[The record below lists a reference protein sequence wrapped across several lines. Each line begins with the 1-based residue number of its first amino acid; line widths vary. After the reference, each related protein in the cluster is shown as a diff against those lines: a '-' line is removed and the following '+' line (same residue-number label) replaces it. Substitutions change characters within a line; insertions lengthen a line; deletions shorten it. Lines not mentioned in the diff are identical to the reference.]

1 MEFSK
6 FGNRFTRDT
15 GARQLMDDRGAAMGA
30 EGNVMVLR
38 VGNPAHIPEVLEL
51 LAQRTRDVAANPR
64 EFRRMV
70 ADYSSPAGE
79 HRFRAA
85 IASLLQREHGW
96 DLGPQNIVLTGQP
109 DFSAEGCEI
118 AADAAAAMALAGP
131 AAELMVIGGERV
143 YAEFLPDAGR
153 IYLTRVHAT
162 IDGDRFF
169 PALHETDWELAE
181 SEEFAVEQGR
191 PLAFSFQVFERRN

>member
-1 MEFSK
+1 MRLS
-6 FGNRFTRDT
+6 
-15 GARQLMDDRGAAMGA
+15 L
-30 EGNVMVLR
+30 
-38 VGNPAHIPEVLEL
+38 I
-51 LAQRTRDVAANPR
+51 VAASTNNVIGRAGSLPWR
-64 EFRRMV
+64 LPEDLRRFKKLTIGKPIVM
-70 ADYSSPAGE
+70 G
-79 HRFRAA
+79 RATFGSIGRA
-85 IASLLQREHGW
+85 LPGR
-96 DLGPQNIVLTGQP
+96 QNIVLTGQP